1 MSEGR
6 RGRGAASRRGVQVY
20 ERAASVPRAR
30 WVPAAQPVADADAAL
45 AGLRAAGDDHRAT
58 TFIEA
63 PPAQVAAVS
72 GSSAAAG
79 STAEAAVQWQQDS
92 PTRIVL
98 RVDAP
103 AAGWLV
109 LADAFYPGW
118 EAHVDGQPT
127 PIYAADGLF
136 RAVAVPPGPHEVT
149 FRLPTALA
157 PAGRRVGGGRHRAG
171 GRGALARRQRPEVT
185 DHEPLTTSHSSKRR
199 RPSTRRAAQSGA
211 SERRRR

>member
-1 MSEGR
+1 M
-6 RGRGAASRRGVQVY
+6 Y

-45 AGLRAAGDDHRAT
+45 AGLRATGDDHRAT
-58 TFIEA
+58 AFIEA

-72 GSSAAAG
+72 GGAAAAG
-79 STAEAAVQWQQDS
+79 SAAEAAVQWQQDS

-118 EAHVDGQPT
+118 EARVDGQPT
-127 PIYAADGLF
+127 PIYPADGLF

-149 FRLPTALA
+149 FDFRPRSLRLGAALA
-157 PAGRRVGGGRHRAG
+157 AVGIVLAAAALWLAGRGRRS
-171 GRGALARRQRPEVT
+171 
-185 DHEPLTTSHSSKRR
+185 LTTSH
-199 RPSTRRAAQSGA
+199 
-211 SERRRR
+211 